1 MPRRLGAL
9 VALVGALALISS
21 PVAASTASDTATAS
35 TSKPAAAKVKVKASK
50 SSVVRGK
57 RAKLKVTVK
66 GGKGKVVVYQ
76 GKKKVKTLKLRKGK
90 ATYKTP
96 KSLKRGTHKFRFVHA
111 PSGKSKTAKLL
122 VRSKSKLTVTATPK
136 SFYREDSP
144 GRLNLKVV
152 SDGKPA
158 GGVFTVSEGSTTIAK
173 AKAKAGKATVT
184 LPTKLTKGKHT
195 FTVTFDPK
203 SKYVKAPTRK
213 RVKVTVKS
221 RAAFAG
227 DGVFIVGVDVK
238 PGLYVS
244 RSNDYCY
251 WARHSDFVGTIE
263 ANDSG
268 DGDRYIRIKPTD
280 KVIETSSCE
289 DFEHAPNVKSPRTTI
304 PGEGYYRIG
313 YDLAPGLYRT
323 DKPSERYCYWA
334 RLNDATGDSADRITN
349 DGGYGVR
356 LVQVAP
362 SDVFLEVG
370 DCGSWS
376 KIG

>member
-1 MPRRLGAL
+1 MSRTSTTAI
-9 VALVGALALISS
+9 ALIATLGLLL
-21 PVAASTASDTATAS
+21 PTAASAAPSDVTSGTRATS
-35 TSKPAAAKVKVKASK
+35 VKVTPSKP
-50 SSVVRGK
+50 SVTRGK
-57 RAKLKVTVK
+57 RAKLTVRVK
-66 GGKGKVVVYQ
+66 GASGKIAVYR
-76 GKKKVKTLKLRKGK
+76 GKKKVKTLTLRNGK
-90 ATYKTP
+90 TVYRTP
-96 KSLKRGTHKFRFVHA
+96 KKLKRGAHKFRFVHVR
-111 PSGKSKTAKLL
+111 SGTNRNVKLL